1 MNQTPTDSERGENR
15 EDQSRSTVSSIA
27 RDRNS
32 ILLLLFL
39 YILQGIPLGLA
50 GSVPM
55 VLQSR
60 KVGYRQQAMFSLV
73 TWPFSLKLLWAPI
86 VDSIYSRRF
95 GRRKSW
101 LVPVQYAIGITMILL
116 SYSVGSLL
124 GEDGEVP
131 NVVILT
137 TLFFFLH
144 FLAATQD
151 IAVDGWAL
159 TMLSRGNV
167 GYASTCN
174 SVGQTTGFFLG
185 YTIFLALESKEFCNK
200 YLRWEPQ
207 DSGMIDLPTFLFLW
221 GVVFM
226 CVTTG
231 VWWFKREKREEH
243 AEEKRPLLSG
253 YMKLLSVLKLPSVQA
268 YAIAILTSKVAFAAC
283 DSVTG
288 LKMVEA
294 GLPKESIAL
303 LALPMVPLQ
312 IVLPWIISRA
322 TAGPRPL
329 DVFVKAFPARLGL
342 GMVFAAL
349 VSWTTVI
356 GRTGNFPI
364 YYYVVLLM
372 VFAVHQVAVYSMFVS
387 GMAFHARISDPTIGG
402 TYMTLLNTIMNLA
415 GTWPSTLALWLVD
428 TVSLK
433 DCEGVVDFSLDC
445 DTLQE
450 LQACEAAGGHC
461 VTHLDGYYVESIVC
475 IALGVVWVWWQRRKI
490 ARLQSLDESAW
501 KCCQ

>member
-1 MNQTPTDSERGENR
+1 
-15 EDQSRSTVSSIA
+15 
-27 RDRNS
+27 
-32 ILLLLFL
+32 
-39 YILQGIPLGLA
+39 
-50 GSVPM
+50 
-55 VLQSR
+55 
-60 KVGYRQQAMFSLV
+60 
-73 TWPFSLKLLWAPI
+73 
-86 VDSIYSRRF
+86 
-95 GRRKSW
+95 
-101 LVPVQYAIGITMILL
+101 MILL

-268 YAIAILTSKVAFAAC
+268 YAIAILTSKV
-283 DSVTG
+283 
-288 LKMVEA
+288 
-294 GLPKESIAL
+294 
-303 LALPMVPLQ
+303 
-312 IVLPWIISRA
+312 
-322 TAGPRPL
+322 
-329 DVFVKAFPARLGL
+329 
-342 GMVFAAL
+342 
-349 VSWTTVI
+349 
-356 GRTGNFPI
+356 
-364 YYYVVLLM
+364 
-372 VFAVHQVAVYSMFVS
+372 
-387 GMAFHARISDPTIGG
+387 
-402 TYMTLLNTIMNLA
+402 
-415 GTWPSTLALWLVD
+415 
-428 TVSLK
+428 
-433 DCEGVVDFSLDC
+433 
-445 DTLQE
+445 
-450 LQACEAAGGHC
+450 
-461 VTHLDGYYVESIVC
+461 
-475 IALGVVWVWWQRRKI
+475 
-490 ARLQSLDESAW
+490 
-501 KCCQ
+501 

>member
-268 YAIAILTSKVAFAAC
+268 YAIAILTSKV
-283 DSVTG
+283 
-288 LKMVEA
+288 
-294 GLPKESIAL
+294 
-303 LALPMVPLQ
+303 
-312 IVLPWIISRA
+312 
-322 TAGPRPL
+322 
-329 DVFVKAFPARLGL
+329 
-342 GMVFAAL
+342 
-349 VSWTTVI
+349 
-356 GRTGNFPI
+356 
-364 YYYVVLLM
+364 
-372 VFAVHQVAVYSMFVS
+372 
-387 GMAFHARISDPTIGG
+387 
-402 TYMTLLNTIMNLA
+402 
-415 GTWPSTLALWLVD
+415 
-428 TVSLK
+428 
-433 DCEGVVDFSLDC
+433 
-445 DTLQE
+445 
-450 LQACEAAGGHC
+450 
-461 VTHLDGYYVESIVC
+461 
-475 IALGVVWVWWQRRKI
+475 
-490 ARLQSLDESAW
+490 
-501 KCCQ
+501 